1 VNSQDVKLSLITLA
15 GLAGQIMQAQQIPP
29 SSLPALNASRL
40 QPGITFISP
49 NTFSHQ
55 GYAFDG
61 TNHYTFDNHTIYVW
75 SNDLSWTSIAS
86 NTSVF
91 TGTSGINH
99 LGDGDYYN
107 GQLYVVGEYWNG
119 CGSYTNQSL
128 LTFDAGTLQRLSV
141 HNVSAD
147 AHEVSGLAVAPADGA
162 NGIIY
167 VTSYC
172 DGSKIWEYDLS
183 SFALLGTLPLSQ
195 NLPAIQGITWAGQL
209 FYIALDSG
217 NIYSMD
223 YSGHV
228 SLVYSTSLPGSHEGL
243 KYVQGQIR
251 WLIDGGAGH
260 KFIYYIN
267 VNNMVVSFPATAAG
281 WILEAS
287 SNCAPPWLPVT
298 AAALTIGAGG
308 ISMQFQSTSQN
319 LFYRL
324 RQP

>member
-1 VNSQDVKLSLITLA
+1 MKLLFTVVA
-15 GLAGQIMQAQQIPP
+15 GLASSMIQAQPNAP
-29 SSLPALNASRL
+29 SSLPALKATRV

-49 NTFSHQ
+49 NTFCHQ

-61 TNHYTFDNHTIYVW
+61 TNHYTFNNQAIYVW

-91 TGTSGINH
+91 TGISGIDH
-99 LGDGDYYN
+99 LGYGDYYN
-107 GQLYVVGEYWNG
+107 GQLYLVAENWSS
-119 CGSYTNQSL
+119 CGNYTNQSL
-128 LTFDAGTLQRLSV
+128 VTFDAKTLQRLSV

-147 AHEVSGLAVAPADGA
+147 AHEVSGLAVAPTDGT

-183 SFALLGTLPLSQ
+183 TFALIGTLPLSQ
-195 NLPAIQGITWAGQL
+195 NLPNIQGIAWANQL
-209 FYIALDSG
+209 FYISLDSG

-228 SLVYSTSLPGSHEGL
+228 ALVYSTSLPGSHEGL

-251 WLIDGGAGH
+251 WLIDGGPGH
-260 KFIYYIN
+260 QLIYFIN
-267 VNNMVVSFPATAAG
+267 LNNMMVSFPAAAAG

-287 SNCAPPWLPVT
+287 SNCSSPWVPVT
-298 AAALTIGAGG
+298 AAALTTNPGG
-308 ISMQFQSTSQN
+308 ISLQFQPPSQN
-319 LFYRL
+319 MFYRL